1 MTDFGKRVP
10 KPPQP
15 AVKRSQNVPF
25 KMMAGAGAAALGVY
39 AIAPNSACPQGR
51 LYETVEQCIS
61 DNKLSDAICRDGFA
75 KSRSGGAGVLF
86 SGARGANAEALIRN
100 ASGMTT
106 FEDGLTPVPLGEV
119 CRRGDGRQSSSSSSR
134 SYFGGTGGSSSS
146 SSGSSGRGWF
156 SAFSGGDS
164 GSSTSSSSSG
174 GEGSHS
180 AVSRGGFGST
190 GHAFSGG
197 GG

>member
-1 MTDFGKRVP
+1 MTEFGKRVP
-10 KPPQP
+10 KPPQAP
-15 AVKRSQNVPF
+15 VKRSQNVPF
-25 KMMAGAGAAALGVY
+25 RMMAGAGAAALGVY
-39 AIAPNSACPQGR
+39 AIAPNSSCPQGR

-75 KSRSGGAGVLF
+75 KSRPGGAGVLF

-100 ASGMTT
+100 ASGTT
-106 FEDGLTPVPLGEV
+106 TYDDGLTPVPLGEV
-119 CRRGDGRQSSSSSSR
+119 CRRGEGRQSSSSSR
-134 SYFGGTGGSSSS
+134 TYFGGPGSSGSSSS
-146 SSGSSGRGWF
+146 SSGGRGWF

-174 GEGSHS
+174 GGSHS
-180 AVSRGGFGST
+180 AVSRGGFGSF